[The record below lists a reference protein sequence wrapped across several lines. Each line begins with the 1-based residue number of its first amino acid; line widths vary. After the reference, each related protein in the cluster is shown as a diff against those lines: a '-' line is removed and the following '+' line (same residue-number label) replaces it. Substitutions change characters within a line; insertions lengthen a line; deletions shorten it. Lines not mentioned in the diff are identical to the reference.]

1 MAETNVRWP
10 QTRCM
15 GCKKPIDSWSNDT
28 EVWHEPCYQKHRKAL
43 RKSVCNEHR
52 LCIKANE

>member
-28 EVWHEPCYQKHRKAL
+28 EVWHEPCLQKHWKQVKRQCSEHAL
-43 RKSVCNEHR
+43 CVRYLR
-52 LCIKANE
+52 